1 MNTETRLKALRIT
14 MPNLPTPTGNYVPK
28 TIHNSTIYHTGEGP
42 ILVNGELATG
52 IVGRDVT
59 MEQAYSHTKRAGPIF
74 LAGARRLLSALDRLE
89 CMLDTYGIAN
99 ITDDFPDY
107 PKLINGCSDLMFE
120 VFGEAGRHARAVVG
134 MGTLRGRVSVETTEI
149 FAVKP

>member
-28 TIHNSTIYHTGEGP
+28 TIQNSTIYHISEGP
-42 ILVNGELATG
+42 ILGKGELATG

-59 MEQAYSHTKRAGPIF
+59 TEQAYSHTKRAGPIF

-99 ITDDFPDY
+99 VTDDFPDY
-107 PKLINGCSDLMFE
+107 PKVINGCSDLMFE

-134 MGTLRGRVSVETTEI
+134 MGTLPGRVSVETTEI